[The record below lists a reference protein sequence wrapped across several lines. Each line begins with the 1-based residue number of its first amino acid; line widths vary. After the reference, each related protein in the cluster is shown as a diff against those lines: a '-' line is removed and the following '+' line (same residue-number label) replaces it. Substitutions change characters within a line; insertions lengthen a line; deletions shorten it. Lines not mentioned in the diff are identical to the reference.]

1 MTTTTTTTTTSTTL
15 RSVTSQA
22 LKYCQPSAKEVE
34 KLTTITNQV
43 LELVRKYPSPL
54 INEVVAG
61 GSFAKG
67 TWMKDEA
74 DLDIFVKID
83 PSIDKVEF
91 EKLGKKV
98 GLQSLKRYRTQ
109 LRYSEHPYVEAFV
122 RGVRVNI
129 VPCFDVERGKWRS
142 AADRSPFHTEYMKKN
157 LDVRKQQEV
166 RLLKKFLKTIGTY
179 GAQIAKS
186 GLSGYVTEILILKY
200 GSFISTLH
208 AIADID
214 NNGQIISICEVDNDV
229 LKTFQSSIIIIDP
242 VDPRRN
248 LGSAISAESLGKFIL
263 ASRSFIKRPSLD
275 FFAQRNEK
283 KIKPKSLRLNS
294 NLLII
299 EFKYQP
305 RSPDIIWGQLKKTL
319 SSISKQLQLGH
330 FNVIRSTCTTDEK
343 GFAALLFM
351 LQSVKLPSYVE
362 RIGPEVFRRK
372 ESSKFISKNAKECLL
387 FWINREMRIVG
398 LFNTKISNAKDYVH
412 YLLSERAGYTG
423 ITEGL
428 KEDVRHHGLKIYTG
442 DEKGMMKRTVRHAAN
457 EFISTERYITW

>member
-1 MTTTTTTTTTSTTL
+1 MTTTTATTTTTL

-22 LKYCQPSAKEVE
+22 LKYCQPSVKEVE

-67 TWMKDEA
+67 TWMKDDA
-74 DLDIFVKID
+74 DLDIFVKIA

-91 EKLGKKV
+91 EELGKKV

-109 LRYSEHPYVEAFV
+109 MRYSEHPYVEGFV

-129 VPCFDVERGKWRS
+129 VPCFDVERGKWKS
-142 AADRSPFHTEYMKKN
+142 AADRSPFHTEYIKNN
-157 LDVRKQQEV
+157 LDMRKQHEV
-166 RLLKKFLKTIGTY
+166 RLLKKFLKTIGIY
-179 GAQIAKS
+179 GAQIAKG
-186 GLSGYVTEILILKY
+186 GLSGYVTEILTLKY

-214 NNGQIISICEVDNDV
+214 NKGQIISICEVDNDV

-275 FFAQRNEK
+275 FFTEEK
-283 KIKPKSLRLNS
+283 NIKPKSLKLNS
-294 NLLII
+294 NLLIV
-299 EFKYQP
+299 EFNYQP
-305 RSPDIIWGQLKKTL
+305 RSPDIIWGQLRRNL

-351 LQSVKLPSYVE
+351 LQSVKLPSYIE

-387 FWINREMRIVG
+387 FWVNREMRIVG
-398 LFNTKISNAKDYVH
+398 LFNTKITNAKDYVH
-412 YLLSERAGYTG
+412 YLLSERTGYIG

-428 KEDVRHHGLKIYTG
+428 KEDVRQHGLKIYTG
-442 DEKGMMKRTVRHAAN
+442 DEKGMMKRIVRHAAN
-457 EFISTERYITW
+457 EFISTERFITW

>member
-1 MTTTTTTTTTSTTL
+1 MTITTTTTTTTL

-22 LKYCQPSAKEVE
+22 LRYCQPSAKEVE
-34 KLTTITNQV
+34 KLTTITNHV

-67 TWMKDEA
+67 TWIKDDA

-91 EKLGKKV
+91 EKLGRKI
-98 GLQSLKRYRTQ
+98 GLQSLKKYKTQ
-109 LRYSEHPYVEAFV
+109 MRYSEHPYVEAFV
-122 RGVRVNI
+122 RNIRVNI
-129 VPCFDVERGKWRS
+129 VPCYDVERGKWRS
-142 AADRSPFHTEYMKKN
+142 AADRSPFHTEYIKNN
-157 LDVRKQQEV
+157 LDARKQQEV
-166 RLLKKFLKTIGTY
+166 RLLKKFLKSVGIY

-200 GSFISTLH
+200 GSFTSTLH
-208 AIADID
+208 AIADIASER
-214 NNGQIISICEVDNDV
+214 QTISICEVDNDV

-242 VDPRRN
+242 IDPRRN

-263 ASRSFIKRPSLD
+263 ASRSFIHRPSLV
-275 FFAQRNEK
+275 FFAQEK
-283 KIKPKSLRLNS
+283 NRKPKSPKLNS

-299 EFKYQP
+299 EFKYEP

-319 SSISKQLQLGH
+319 NSISKQLQLAH

-343 GFAALLFM
+343 GFAALIFM
-351 LQSVKLPSYVE
+351 LQSVTLPSYIE

-372 ESSKFISKNAKECLL
+372 ESAKFISKNAKESLL
-387 FWINREMRIVG
+387 FWTNREMRIVG
-398 LFNTKISNAKDYVH
+398 LFNTKITNAKDYVH
-412 YLLSERAGYTG
+412 SLLSEHAEYIG

-428 KEDVRHHGLKIYTG
+428 KEDVRNSTLKIYTG
-442 DEKGMMKRTVRHAAN
+442 DEKGMMKRIVRHAAN
-457 EFISTERYITW
+457 EIISTERFITW

>member
-1 MTTTTTTTTTSTTL
+1 
-15 RSVTSQA
+15 V
-22 LKYCQPSAKEVE
+22 
-34 KLTTITNQV
+34 
-43 LELVRKYPSPL
+43 
-54 INEVVAG
+54 
-61 GSFAKG
+61 
-67 TWMKDEA
+67 KDDA

-109 LRYSEHPYVEAFV
+109 MRYSEHPYVEAFV

-129 VPCFDVERGKWRS
+129 VPCFDVERGKWKS
-142 AADRSPFHTEYMKKN
+142 AADRSPFHTEYIKNN
-157 LDVRKQQEV
+157 LDARKQQEV
-166 RLLKKFLKTIGTY
+166 RLLKKFLKSVGIY

-214 NNGQIISICEVDNDV
+214 SERQIISICEVDNDV

-242 VDPRRN
+242 IDPRRN

-263 ASRSFIKRPSLD
+263 ASRSFINRPSLD
-275 FFAQRNEK
+275 FFAQEK
-283 KIKPKSLRLNS
+283 NRKPKSPKLNS

-299 EFKYQP
+299 EFKYEP

-319 SSISKQLQLGH
+319 NSISKQLQLAH

-343 GFAALLFM
+343 GFAALVFV
-351 LQSVKLPSYVE
+351 LQSVTLPSYIE

-372 ESSKFISKNAKECLL
+372 ESAKFISKNAKESLL
-387 FWINREMRIVG
+387 FWTNREMRIVG
-398 LFNTKISNAKDYVH
+398 LFNTKITNAKDYVH
-412 YLLSERAGYTG
+412 SLLSEHAECIG

-428 KEDVRHHGLKIYTG
+428 KEDVRNGTLKIYTG
-442 DEKGMMKRTVRHAAN
+442 DEKGMMKRIVRHAAN
-457 EFISTERYITW
+457 EIISTERFITW

>member
-1 MTTTTTTTTTSTTL
+1 MTITTTTTTTTL

-22 LKYCQPSAKEVE
+22 LRYCQPSAKEVE

-67 TWMKDEA
+67 TWIKDDA

-91 EKLGKKV
+91 EKLGRKI
-98 GLQSLKRYRTQ
+98 GLQSLKKYKTQ
-109 LRYSEHPYVEAFV
+109 MRYSEHPYVEAFV
-122 RGVRVNI
+122 RNIRVNI
-129 VPCFDVERGKWRS
+129 VPCYDVERGKWRS
-142 AADRSPFHTEYMKKN
+142 AADRSPFHTEYIKNN
-157 LDVRKQQEV
+157 LDARKQQEV
-166 RLLKKFLKTIGTY
+166 RLLKKFLKSVGIY

-200 GSFISTLH
+200 GSFTSTLH
-208 AIADID
+208 AIADIASER
-214 NNGQIISICEVDNDV
+214 QTISICEVDNDV

-242 VDPRRN
+242 IDPRRN

-263 ASRSFIKRPSLD
+263 ASRSFIHRPSLV
-275 FFAQRNEK
+275 FFAQEK
-283 KIKPKSLRLNS
+283 NRKPKSPKLNS

-299 EFKYQP
+299 EFKYEP

-319 SSISKQLQLGH
+319 NSISKQLQLAH

-343 GFAALLFM
+343 GFAALIFM
-351 LQSVKLPSYVE
+351 LQSVTLPSYIE

-372 ESSKFISKNAKECLL
+372 ESAKFISKNAKESLL
-387 FWINREMRIVG
+387 FWTNREMRIVG
-398 LFNTKISNAKDYVH
+398 LFNTKITNAKDYVH
-412 YLLSERAGYTG
+412 SLLSEHAEYIG

-428 KEDVRHHGLKIYTG
+428 KEDVRNSTLKIYTG
-442 DEKGMMKRTVRHAAN
+442 DEKGMMKRIVRHAAN
-457 EFISTERYITW
+457 EIISTERFITW

>member
-319 SSISKQLQLGH
+319 SAISKQLQLGH

-343 GFAALLFM
+343 GSAALLFM
-351 LQSVKLPSYVE
+351 LQSVRLPSYVE

-372 ESSKFISKNAKECLL
+372 ESSKFISKNAEECLL

-457 EFISTERYITW
+457 EFISTERFITW

>member
-1 MTTTTTTTTTSTTL
+1 MSTTTTTTTTTTL
-15 RSVTSQA
+15 RSVISQA
-22 LKYCQPSAKEVE
+22 LRYCQPSAKEVE

-67 TWMKDEA
+67 TWIKDDT

-91 EKLGKKV
+91 EKLGKKI
-98 GLQSLKRYRTQ
+98 GLQSLKKYKTQ
-109 LRYSEHPYVEAFV
+109 MRYSEHPYVEAFV
-122 RGVRVNI
+122 RNVRVNI
-129 VPCFDVERGKWRS
+129 VPCYDVERGKWRS
-142 AADRSPFHTEYMKKN
+142 AADRSPFHTEYIRNN

-166 RLLKKFLKTIGTY
+166 RLLKKFLKSVGIY
-179 GAQIAKS
+179 GAQIAKG

-214 NNGQIISICEVDNDV
+214 SKRPIISICKADNDI
-229 LKTFQSSIIIIDP
+229 LKTFQSSVIIIDP

-263 ASRSFIKRPSLD
+263 ASRSFIHRPSLD
-275 FFAQRNEK
+275 FFTQKNR
-283 KIKPKSLRLNS
+283 KPKSPKLNS

-299 EFKYQP
+299 EFKYKP

-319 SSISKQLQLGH
+319 NSISKQLRLAH
-330 FNVIRSTCTTDEK
+330 FNVIRSTCTTDER

-351 LQSVKLPSYVE
+351 LQAVTLPSYIE
-362 RIGPEVFRRK
+362 RIGPEVFRKK
-372 ESSKFISKNAKECLL
+372 ESTKFISKNAKESLL
-387 FWINREMRIVG
+387 FWTNGEMRIVG
-398 LFNTKISNAKDYVH
+398 LFNTKITSAKDFVH
-412 YLLSERAGYTG
+412 YLLSERAGYIG

-428 KEDVRHHGLKIYTG
+428 KEDVRNQVLKIYTG
-442 DEKGMMKRTVRHAAN
+442 DEKGMMKRIVRHAAN
-457 EFISTERYITW
+457 EVISTEWFITW

>member
-1 MTTTTTTTTTSTTL
+1 MTTTTATTTTTL

-22 LKYCQPSAKEVE
+22 LKYCQPSVKEVE

-67 TWMKDEA
+67 TWMKDDA
-74 DLDIFVKID
+74 DLDIFVKIA

-91 EKLGKKV
+91 EELGKKV

-109 LRYSEHPYVEAFV
+109 MRYSEHPYVEGFV

-129 VPCFDVERGKWRS
+129 VPCFDVERGKWKS
-142 AADRSPFHTEYMKKN
+142 AADRSPFHTEYIKNN
-157 LDVRKQQEV
+157 LDMRKQHEV
-166 RLLKKFLKTIGTY
+166 RLLKKFLKTIGIY
-179 GAQIAKS
+179 GAQIAKG
-186 GLSGYVTEILILKY
+186 GLSGYVTEILTLKY

-214 NNGQIISICEVDNDV
+214 NKGQIISICEVDNDV

-275 FFAQRNEK
+275 FFTEEK
-283 KIKPKSLRLNS
+283 NIKPKSLKLNS
-294 NLLII
+294 NLLIV

-305 RSPDIIWGQLKKTL
+305 RSPDIIWGQLRRNL

-351 LQSVKLPSYVE
+351 LQSVKLPSYIE

-387 FWINREMRIVG
+387 FWVNREMRIVG
-398 LFNTKISNAKDYVH
+398 LFNTKITNAKDYVH
-412 YLLSERAGYTG
+412 YLLSEHTGYIG

-428 KEDVRHHGLKIYTG
+428 KEDVRQHGLKIYTG
-442 DEKGMMKRTVRHAAN
+442 DEKGMMKRIVRHAAN
-457 EFISTERYITW
+457 EFISTERFITW

>member
-1 MTTTTTTTTTSTTL
+1 MTITTTTTTTTL

-22 LKYCQPSAKEVE
+22 LRYCQPSAKEVE

-67 TWMKDEA
+67 TWIKDDA

-91 EKLGKKV
+91 EKLGRKI
-98 GLQSLKRYRTQ
+98 GLQSLKKYKTQ
-109 LRYSEHPYVEAFV
+109 MRYSEHPYVEAFV
-122 RGVRVNI
+122 RNIRVNI
-129 VPCFDVERGKWRS
+129 VPCYDVERGKWRS
-142 AADRSPFHTEYMKKN
+142 AADRSPFHTEYIKNN
-157 LDVRKQQEV
+157 LDARKQQEV
-166 RLLKKFLKTIGTY
+166 RLLKKFLKSVGIY

-200 GSFISTLH
+200 GSFTSTLH
-208 AIADID
+208 AIADIASER
-214 NNGQIISICEVDNDV
+214 QTISICEVDNDV

-242 VDPRRN
+242 IDPRRN

-263 ASRSFIKRPSLD
+263 ASRSFIHRPSLV
-275 FFAQRNEK
+275 FFAQEK
-283 KIKPKSLRLNS
+283 NRKPKSPKLNS

-299 EFKYQP
+299 EFKYEP

-319 SSISKQLQLGH
+319 NSISKQLQLAH

-343 GFAALLFM
+343 GFAALIFM
-351 LQSVKLPSYVE
+351 LQSVILPSYIE

-372 ESSKFISKNAKECLL
+372 ESAKFISKNAKESLL
-387 FWINREMRIVG
+387 FWTNREMRIVG
-398 LFNTKISNAKDYVH
+398 LFNTKITNAKDYVH
-412 YLLSERAGYTG
+412 SLLSEHAEYIG

-428 KEDVRHHGLKIYTG
+428 KEDVRNSTLKIYTG
-442 DEKGMMKRTVRHAAN
+442 DEKGMMKRIVRHAAN
-457 EFISTERYITW
+457 EIISTERFITW

>member
-1 MTTTTTTTTTSTTL
+1 MTITTTTTTTTL

-22 LKYCQPSAKEVE
+22 LRYCQPSAKEVE

-67 TWMKDEA
+67 TWIKDDA

-91 EKLGKKV
+91 EKLGRKI
-98 GLQSLKRYRTQ
+98 GLQSLKKYKTQ
-109 LRYSEHPYVEAFV
+109 MRYSEHPYVEAFV
-122 RGVRVNI
+122 RNIRVNI
-129 VPCFDVERGKWRS
+129 VPCYDVERGKWRS
-142 AADRSPFHTEYMKKN
+142 AADRSPFHTEYIKNN
-157 LDVRKQQEV
+157 LDARKQQEV
-166 RLLKKFLKTIGTY
+166 RLLKKFLKSVGIY

-200 GSFISTLH
+200 GSFTSTLH
-208 AIADID
+208 AIADIASER
-214 NNGQIISICEVDNDV
+214 QTISICEVDNDV

-242 VDPRRN
+242 IDPRRN

-263 ASRSFIKRPSLD
+263 ASRSFIHRPSLV
-275 FFAQRNEK
+275 FFAQEK
-283 KIKPKSLRLNS
+283 NRKPKSPKLNS

-299 EFKYQP
+299 EFKYEP

-319 SSISKQLQLGH
+319 NSISKQLQLAH

-343 GFAALLFM
+343 GFAALIFM
-351 LQSVKLPSYVE
+351 LQSVILPSYIE

-372 ESSKFISKNAKECLL
+372 ESAKFISKNAKESLL
-387 FWINREMRIVG
+387 FWTNREMRIVG
-398 LFNTKISNAKDYVH
+398 LFNTKITNAKDYVH
-412 YLLSERAGYTG
+412 SLLSEHAEYIG
-423 ITEGL
+423 ITEGI
-428 KEDVRHHGLKIYTG
+428 KEDVRNSTLKIYTG
-442 DEKGMMKRTVRHAAN
+442 DEKGMMKRIVRYAAN
-457 EFISTERYITW
+457 EIISTERFITW

>member
-1 MTTTTTTTTTSTTL
+1 MTTTATTTSTTTSTL

-22 LKYCQPSAKEVE
+22 LRYCQPSAKEVE
-34 KLTTITNQV
+34 KLTTITNHVIEQ
-43 LELVRKYPSPL
+43 VRKYPSPL

-67 TWMKDEA
+67 TWIKDDA

-91 EKLGKKV
+91 EKLGMNI
-98 GLQSLKRYRTQ
+98 GLQSLKKYKTQ
-109 LRYSEHPYVEAFV
+109 MRYSEHPYVEAFV
-122 RGVRVNI
+122 RNVRVNI
-129 VPCFDVERGKWRS
+129 VPCYDVERGKWRS
-142 AADRSPFHTEYMKKN
+142 AADRSPFHTEYIKNN
-157 LDVRKQQEV
+157 LDVKKQQEV
-166 RLLKKFLKTIGTY
+166 RLLKKFLKSVGIY

-208 AIADID
+208 AVGDI
-214 NNGQIISICEVDNDV
+214 NSERQIISICEVDNDV
-229 LKTFQSSIIIIDP
+229 LKTFQSSVIIIDP

-263 ASRSFIKRPSLD
+263 SSRSFIHRPSLD
-275 FFAQRNEK
+275 FFTQEK
-283 KIKPKSLRLNS
+283 NRKPKSPKLNS

-299 EFKYQP
+299 EFKYEP

-319 SSISKQLQLGH
+319 SSISKQLQLAH
-330 FNVIRSTCTTDEK
+330 YNVIRTTCTTDEK
-343 GFAALLFM
+343 GFAALVFM
-351 LQSVKLPSYVE
+351 LQAVTLPSYIQ

-372 ESSKFISKNAKECLL
+372 ESAKFISKNAKESLL
-387 FWINREMRIVG
+387 FWTNREMRIVG
-398 LFNTKISNAKDYVH
+398 LFNTKTTNAKDYVH
-412 YLLSERAGYTG
+412 YLLSERAGYIG

-428 KEDVRHHGLKIYTG
+428 KEDVRNHAPKIYTG
-442 DEKGMMKRTVRHAAN
+442 DKKGMMKRIVRHAAN
-457 EFISTERYITW
+457 EVISTEQFITW

>member
-1 MTTTTTTTTTSTTL
+1 MTITTSTTTL

-22 LKYCQPSAKEVE
+22 LKYCQPSAKEVQ

-43 LELVRKYPSPL
+43 LEVVRKYPSPL
-54 INEVVAG
+54 LNEVVAG

-67 TWMKDEA
+67 TWMKDDA

-98 GLQSLKRYRTQ
+98 GLQSLKGYRTQ
-109 LRYSEHPYVEAFV
+109 MRYSEHPYVEAFV
-122 RGVRVNI
+122 RDVRVNI
-129 VPCFDVERGKWRS
+129 VPCFDVERGKWKS
-142 AADRSPFHTEYMKKN
+142 AADRSPFHTEYIKNN

-166 RLLKKFLKTIGTY
+166 RLLKKFLKTIGIY

-208 AIADID
+208 AIADIG
-214 NNGQIISICEVDNDV
+214 NKGQIISLCEVDNDV

-248 LGSAISAESLGKFIL
+248 LGSAVSAESLGKFIL
-263 ASRSFIKRPSLD
+263 ASRAFIKRPSLD
-275 FFAQRNEK
+275 FFTHEK
-283 KIKPKSLRLNS
+283 SIKPKSLKPNS

-330 FNVIRSTCTTDEK
+330 FNVIRSTCTTDEN

-351 LQSVKLPSYVE
+351 LQSVKLPYYIE

-372 ESSKFISKNAKECLL
+372 ESSKFICKNARECLV

-398 LFNTKISNAKDYVH
+398 LFNTKITNAKDYAH
-412 YLLSERAGYTG
+412 YLLSERAGYIG

-428 KEDVRHHGLKIYTG
+428 KEDVRHHALKIYTG
-442 DEKGMMKRTVRHAAN
+442 DEKGMMTRIVRHAAK
-457 EFISTERYITW
+457 EFISTERFITW

>member
-1 MTTTTTTTTTSTTL
+1 MTITTTTTTTTL

-22 LKYCQPSAKEVE
+22 LRYCQPSAKEVE

-67 TWMKDEA
+67 TWIKDDA

-91 EKLGKKV
+91 EKLGRKI
-98 GLQSLKRYRTQ
+98 GLQSLKKYKTQ
-109 LRYSEHPYVEAFV
+109 MRYSEHPYVEAFV
-122 RGVRVNI
+122 RNIRVNI
-129 VPCFDVERGKWRS
+129 VPCYDVERGKWRS
-142 AADRSPFHTEYMKKN
+142 AADRSPFHTEYIKNN
-157 LDVRKQQEV
+157 LDARKQQEV
-166 RLLKKFLKTIGTY
+166 RLLKKFLKSVGIY

-214 NNGQIISICEVDNDV
+214 SERQIISICEVDNDV

-242 VDPRRN
+242 IDPRRN

-263 ASRSFIKRPSLD
+263 ASRSFINRPSLD
-275 FFAQRNEK
+275 FFAQEK
-283 KIKPKSLRLNS
+283 NRKPKSPKLNS

-299 EFKYQP
+299 EFKYEP

-319 SSISKQLQLGH
+319 NSISKQLRLAH

-343 GFAALLFM
+343 GFAALVFM
-351 LQSVKLPSYVE
+351 LQSVTLPSYIE

-372 ESSKFISKNAKECLL
+372 ESAKFISKNAKESLL
-387 FWINREMRIVG
+387 FWTNREMRIVG
-398 LFNTKISNAKDYVH
+398 LFNTKITNAKDYVH
-412 YLLSERAGYTG
+412 SLLSEHAECIG

-428 KEDVRHHGLKIYTG
+428 KEDVRNGTLKIYTG
-442 DEKGMMKRTVRHAAN
+442 DEKGMMKRIVRHAAN
-457 EFISTERYITW
+457 EIISTERFITW